1 MNMYEIIRFD
11 LEKKRRK
18 KAEIFY
24 LQIKN
29 DFFFLDL
36 VRENEILTNLGL
48 FEVWWILSD
57 GDIIRYHHKIIVAQV
72 TVVLTSFV
80 KAQDHWVRYVAFDL
94 RLMYNLWG

>member
-29 DFFFLDL
+29 DFFLDL

-48 FEVWWILSD
+48 FEV
-57 GDIIRYHHKIIVAQV
+57 
-72 TVVLTSFV
+72 
-80 KAQDHWVRYVAFDL
+80 
-94 RLMYNLWG
+94 

>member
-1 MNMYEIIRFD
+1 MYEIIRFD
-11 LEKKRRK
+11 LEKKKK

-29 DFFFLDL
+29 DFFFLDIL
-36 VRENEILTNLGL
+36 LERMKFLTNLGL

-72 TVVLTSFV
+72 TVVLASFV
-80 KAQDHWVRYVAFDL
+80 KAQNHRVRYVAFDL

>member
-11 LEKKRRK
+11 LGKKKK

-36 VRENEILTNLGL
+36 VRENEI
-48 FEVWWILSD
+48 
-57 GDIIRYHHKIIVAQV
+57 
-72 TVVLTSFV
+72 
-80 KAQDHWVRYVAFDL
+80 FDKPRTL
-94 RLMYNLWG
+94 

>member
-11 LEKKRRK
+11 LGKKK

-36 VRENEILTNLGL
+36 VRENEIFDKPLTL
-48 FEVWWILSD
+48 
-57 GDIIRYHHKIIVAQV
+57 
-72 TVVLTSFV
+72 
-80 KAQDHWVRYVAFDL
+80 
-94 RLMYNLWG
+94 

>member
-11 LEKKRRK
+11 LGKKKKK

-36 VRENEILTNLGL
+36 VRENEI
-48 FEVWWILSD
+48 
-57 GDIIRYHHKIIVAQV
+57 
-72 TVVLTSFV
+72 
-80 KAQDHWVRYVAFDL
+80 FDKPRTL
-94 RLMYNLWG
+94 